1 MSADSLDDLA
11 GPSQREGSSTPDWTL
26 LAGSNNSNSNN
37 TEPLQEMS
45 IRGLNLFHY
54 ASVSEVGMY

>member
-1 MSADSLDDLA
+1 LDDPA

-26 LAGSNNSNSNN
+26 LTGSNNSNSNN